1 MPLEGRDKTSHLLEP
16 YQGLGALAVSHMSS
30 RITVAMLPAGR
41 PHMRLDMPAEFL
53 MENQGQVPADVNKG
67 LALSERIVQ
76 GEVEDKDWR
85 DATLQSIQQLLVAGN
100 VCEYQFPDNSIRL
113 HRLDRYV
120 VRRDYSGRV
129 LEGIIKESL
138 SPDMVPEEVTAP
150 PSKGED
156 EHFDLYT
163 WIKPIVLGEKKRPGY
178 EVRQYID
185 DEQASEPIQYERDFL
200 PYNFLRWTSVPGE
213 DYGRAK
219 FEEHVADFR
228 SLDALEK
235 ATLEGAAMASRNFIF
250 IKPGATGHGL
260 RDRITKA
267 ANGDVL
273 VGDPEG
279 VELKS
284 FENASGYTLTV
295 QQVQRLEERLGRA
308 WLLLSATQ
316 RNAER
321 VTATEIERDIQEI
334 EAALGGNFST
344 LNVQMMERR
353 TRLLMKNMEDAGRL
367 PNLLANGVRP
377 TILTGLEALSRER
390 DVNRAAQLSQLLQGF
405 GPEAL
410 DIVKLEVPLRAATI
424 GLGFA
429 DAIRGEKEVAQRQQ
443 QRAAMQTAQAV
454 APQVAGALAKG
465 QTGG

>member
-1 MPLEGRDKTSHLLEP
+1 
-16 YQGLGALAVSHMSS
+16 
-30 RITVAMLPAGR
+30 
-41 PHMRLDMPAEFL
+41 
-53 MENQGQVPADVNKG
+53 
-67 LALSERIVQ
+67 
-76 GEVEDKDWR
+76 
-85 DATLQSIQQLLVAGN
+85 
-100 VCEYQFPDNSIRL
+100 
-113 HRLDRYV
+113 
-120 VRRDYSGRV
+120 
-129 LEGIIKESL
+129 
-138 SPDMVPEEVTAP
+138 
-150 PSKGED
+150 
-156 EHFDLYT
+156 
-163 WIKPIVLGEKKRPGY
+163 
-178 EVRQYID
+178 
-185 DEQASEPIQYERDFL
+185 
-200 PYNFLRWTSVPGE
+200 
-213 DYGRAK
+213 
-219 FEEHVADFR
+219 
-228 SLDALEK
+228 
-235 ATLEGAAMASRNFIF
+235 MASRNFIF